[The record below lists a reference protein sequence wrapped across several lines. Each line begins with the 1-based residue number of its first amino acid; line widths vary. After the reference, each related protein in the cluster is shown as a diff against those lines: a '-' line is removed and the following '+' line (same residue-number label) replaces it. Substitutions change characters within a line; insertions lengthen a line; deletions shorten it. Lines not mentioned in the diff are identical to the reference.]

1 MDSTDIK
8 ILDELKNNSRAQI
21 SDISKKVC
29 LSIPAV
35 SERMRKL
42 EDGDI
47 IQKYTIKINREKIN
61 CNLLAFIFVNIGKT
75 EYIDNFRT
83 SIVKF
88 NSVLECHHL
97 AGEYDY
103 FLKVV
108 VKDTKDLEYFI
119 TNKLKKINGVER
131 TNTIIVLS
139 SIKEEINL

>member
-1 MDSTDIK
+1 MDSIDLNI
-8 ILDELKNNSRAQI
+8 IDELKNNSRAQI
-21 SDISKKVC
+21 SDISRKVN

-42 EDGDI
+42 EEADI
-47 IQKYTIKINREKIN
+47 IEKYTIKINREKLN
-61 CNLLAFIFVNIGKT
+61 YNLLALIFVDIEKT
-75 EYIDNFRT
+75 EYIEDFRA

-103 FLKVV
+103 FLKVI
-108 VKDTKDLEYFI
+108 VKDTKDLECFI
-119 TNKLKKINGVER
+119 TDKLKKIKGVDK

>member
-1 MDSTDIK
+1 MDSIDLNI
-8 ILDELKNNSRAQI
+8 IDELKNNSRAQI
-21 SDISKKVC
+21 SDISKKVK

-42 EDGDI
+42 EEADI
-47 IQKYTIKINREKIN
+47 IEKYTIKVNREKLN
-61 CNLLAFIFVNIGKT
+61 YNLLALIFVDIEKT
-75 EYIDNFRT
+75 EYIENFRT

-103 FLKVV
+103 FLKVI
-108 VKDTKDLEYFI
+108 VKDTKDLECFI
-119 TNKLKKINGVER
+119 TDKLKKIKGVDK

>member
-35 SERMRKL
+35 SERIRKL

>member
-1 MDSTDIK
+1 MDSTDLNI
-8 ILDELKNNSRAQI
+8 IDELKNNSRAQL
-21 SDISKKVC
+21 SDISKKVN

-42 EDGDI
+42 EEADI
-47 IQKYTIKINREKIN
+47 IEKYTIRVNREKMN
-61 CNLLAFIFVNIGKT
+61 YNLLALIFVNIEKT
-75 EYIDNFRT
+75 EYIENFRA
-83 SIVKF
+83 SIIKF

-103 FLKVV
+103 FLKVI

-119 TNKLKKINGVER
+119 ANKLKKIKGVEK